1 MNLCSDEWILYIEK
15 LTVNSK
21 TLKQTKQ
28 LCEGK
33 NIDGNSTFFMA
44 LKAICPF
51 YNDQGNFLINFPI
64 AFTMENSW

>member
-1 MNLCSDEWILYIEK
+1 MSEN
-15 LTVNSK
+15 
-21 TLKQTKQ
+21 
-28 LCEGK
+28 

-51 YNDQGNFLINFPI
+51 YNGQGNFTINFPI

>member
-1 MNLCSDEWILYIEK
+1 MSEN
-15 LTVNSK
+15 
-21 TLKQTKQ
+21 
-28 LCEGK
+28 

-51 YNDQGNFLINFPI
+51 YNDQGNFTINFPI